1 MKLEITKERIL
12 EAANKC
18 STAKGTL
25 KTLFPEVFE
34 DDKYLDFKDA
44 TIGTHNFDTNKLP
57 KERGDMNQPIIQVRA
72 YGNFRDKSFYLS
84 GELDWQIIRDDEGEL
99 VLIPTKK

>member
-12 EAANKC
+12 EAASKC
-18 STAKGTL
+18 STAKETL

-34 DDKYLDFKDA
+34 EEKYFDFSGVK
-44 TIGTHNFDTNKLP
+44 IKFENLPRGFDSNYFDI
-57 KERGDMNQPIIQVRA
+57 RRAGDFV
-72 YGNFRDKSFYLS
+72 GKGFYLTDN
-84 GELDWQIIRDDEGEL
+84 LYWKIIKEDKCQ